1 MDELRP
7 VPLDDLDLRGRAK
20 NTRRERTAAT
30 SPFAV
35 GVIVVVMASLL
46 LVLGV
51 ACAPHQA
58 APDASTSVGGDD
70 PSALDARNAAPDA
83 PSVASAGEPSASSIG
98 MGPVACA
105 LGLFCGVLLLLLSAL
120 RRPMPLMNPG
130 HIRSHLIRRLL
141 PRIVMRAT
149 APSLT
154 KLRVS
159 RT

>member
-1 MDELRP
+1 
-7 VPLDDLDLRGRAK
+7 
-20 NTRRERTAAT
+20 
-30 SPFAV
+30 
-35 GVIVVVMASLL
+35 
-46 LVLGV
+46 
-51 ACAPHQA
+51 
-58 APDASTSVGGDD
+58 
-70 PSALDARNAAPDA
+70 
-83 PSVASAGEPSASSIG
+83 

-130 HIRSHLIRRLL
+130 RIRSHLIRRLL
-141 PRIVMRAT
+141 PSIAMRAT

>member
-1 MDELRP
+1 MNELRR
-7 VPLDDLDLRGRAK
+7 VPLDDLDLSGGAMNTHLGRK
-20 NTRRERTAAT
+20 AAT

-51 ACAPHQA
+51 ACAPYLA
-58 APDASTSVGGDD
+58 TPDVSTSVGVDD
-70 PSALDARNAAPDA
+70 SSALDARNAAQDV
-83 PSVASAGEPSASSIG
+83 PSVASVGEPSASSMG

-120 RRPMPLMNPG
+120 RRPIPLLNPG
-130 HIRSHLIRRLL
+130 RIRSHLIRRLL
-141 PRIVMRAT
+141 PSIVVRAT